1 MAKKSYWDETYYPQ
15 PTEQELRRNAAETA
29 QKASK
34 KGKLLNPVV
43 LSGRKIAKSWWGQ
56 AWCENL
62 ERYADFDTRL
72 SRGQRYVRSGAGGL
86 FPTPRE
92 ISFSCS
98 CPDWAMMC
106 KHVAAALYGVGA
118 QRWRICLGFYELNG
132 VHISVLI

>member
-29 QKASK
+29 HKASK

-62 ERYADFDTRL
+62 ERYADFDTLLIANRVESML
-72 SRGQRYVRSGAGGL
+72 SNADKPSSRIIQG
-86 FPTPRE
+86 
-92 ISFSCS
+92 
-98 CPDWAMMC
+98 
-106 KHVAAALYGVGA
+106 AALEDLFG
-118 QRWRICLGFYELNG
+118 IL
-132 VHISVLI
+132 